1 MLADGSGKIRGG
13 GAKKLSMRGQKISKM
28 KSAMVGVN
36 LGCVLL
42 Q

>member
-1 MLADGSGKIRGG
+1 MLADGSGKIR

-36 LGCVLL
+36 LGCV
-42 Q
+42 